1 MNPAVGWRPPYD
13 FAAALPTF
21 VDAWPQAWHDLAP
34 ASEIIP
40 LDRSEMQA
48 LGAQIIGFR
57 HWFAPAPARP
67 LPGLARRLDAAI
79 ARLGRSCFVRL
90 TSRSPKDALPALR
103 HGLRVTDGAQA
114 LAWFV
119 EGSQRCAADLRMA
132 LAAGHGLGIV
142 VRRWVEFPPWAEF
155 RCFMREREWVG
166 ASQAHQAAPTPVP
179 PLMLECLPALCPAL
193 AQAMERIIPASP
205 IANAA
210 FDLAFQPFLEYKPE
224 PWASLLDANPLL
236 DTTDTGL
243 FPSAAELDRTLRF
256 HLPDGQALGRI
267 PLPP

>member
-1 MNPAVGWRPPYD
+1 MNPTAGWRPPYD

-40 LDRSEMQA
+40 LDRAEMHA

-90 TSRSPKDALPALR
+90 TSRSPKDGLPALR

-114 LAWFV
+114 LALFV

-132 LAAGHGLGIV
+132 LESGHGLGIV
-142 VRRWVEFPPWAEF
+142 VRRWIEFPPWAEF
-155 RCFMREREWVG
+155 RCFVRERRWAG
-166 ASQAHQAAPTPVP
+166 ASQAQQAAQTLVFPR
-179 PLMLECLPALCPAL
+179 MLECLPALLDSL
-193 AQAMERIIPASP
+193 AQAMGRIIPASP

-210 FDLAFQPFLEYKPE
+210 FDLACPTPAKNMPE

-236 DTTDTGL
+236 ETTDTLL

-256 HLPDGQALGRI
+256 RWPDGQTPGRI
-267 PLPP
+267 PLPQ